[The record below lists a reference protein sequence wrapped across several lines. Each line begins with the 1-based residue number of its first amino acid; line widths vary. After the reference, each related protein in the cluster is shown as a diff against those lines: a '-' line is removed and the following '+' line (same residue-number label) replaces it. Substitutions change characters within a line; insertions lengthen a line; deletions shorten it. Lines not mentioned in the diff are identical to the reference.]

1 MENDQ
6 NASTRGS
13 NSSVI
18 RSANSTS
25 DESSE
30 ETYANGMVLSYLDS
44 LMSGDLD

>member
-1 MENDQ
+1 MKDYQ

-18 RSANSTS
+18 RSAISASNEST
-25 DESSE
+25 E

-44 LMSGDLD
+44 LMSGNND